1 MAKDTASQG
10 MSPLNEATQ
19 GPKQTIV
26 HDISV
31 SDSSSSDM
39 DMKKVSIIFVLVI
52 IAGIASG
59 FGASYI
65 RGVSGGA
72 KESAKVNSDGTK
84 TLSGSDDVAESA
96 GIADKDAFSDSAEGT
111 LEDKTEDDPDE
122 GSFKLIRPGG
132 ESQTVF
138 LTSSTVD
145 LSEFVGKK
153 VRVYGETFDS
163 QQVGWL
169 MDVGF
174 IEVKK

>member
-1 MAKDTASQG
+1 MAKESAPVEMAPTDKAAQAS
-10 MSPLNEATQ
+10 
-19 GPKQTIV
+19 KQTIV

-31 SDSSSSDM
+31 SDTSSSDM
-39 DMKKVSIIFVLVI
+39 DMKKAGIIFVLVI
-52 IAGIASG
+52 VAGIASG

-65 RGVSGGA
+65 RGASGGG
-72 KESAKVNSDGTK
+72 KESAKVNNDGTK
-84 TLSGSDDVAESA
+84 TLSGNDDVAESA
-96 GIADKDAFSDSAEGT
+96 GIADKETFSDNAEGT
-111 LEDKTEDDPDE
+111 LEDKTEDDPHE

-145 LSEFVGKK
+145 LSEFVGKE

-163 QQVGWL
+163 EQVGWL